1 MGLMGLGHLVK
12 YGMDE
17 FLIADFMGD
26 YGTWEGWMIVNM
38 LCLIR
43 GAKQKH
49 IQMVWSFIN

>member
-26 YGTWEGWMIVNM
+26 YGTWEAVPIFLDHPCAHCTKHNVRD
-38 LCLIR
+38 CLDR
-43 GAKQKH
+43 H
-49 IQMVWSFIN
+49 